1 MSLFDDIVSSF
12 YLTEDN
18 TGDDDEQN
26 TKNQNQNQKGN
37 EPTPAAEDNQDGEGD
52 NTTSGGEG
60 EGTDD
65 GDEYQMNDP
74 EADDAGGG
82 EGTENN
88 QDEGGNDNQN
98 QGEEDEYQ
106 MNDPEADDAGEGNDQ
121 GAEGEEGN
129 DGNEDEYQMNDPE
142 ADDTGEGSEGTD
154 DTAGSEPTDD
164 PSSKL
169 KDIEKSI
176 FDQLTP
182 EQQAAKTKE
191 LKSLYTDTYNKC
203 QTIVDMV
210 STAEKEP
217 SQAKVYDYIINN
229 LVDLQKY
236 IRDYLDDI
244 FDSKTYIENMTELQ
258 KYLAILDTIN
268 NVFEEIKKGSET
280 QAK

>member
-1 MSLFDDIVSSF
+1 MSLFDDIVNSF

-18 TGDDDEQN
+18 AADDEQN
-26 TKNQNQNQKGN
+26 TDNQNQNN
-37 EPTPAAEDNQDGEGD
+37 EPAPAAENQD
-52 NTTSGGEG
+52 TGGE

-65 GDEYQMNDP
+65 N
-74 EADDAGGG
+74 G
-82 EGTENN
+82 E
-88 QDEGGNDNQN
+88 
-98 QGEEDEYQ
+98 
-106 MNDPEADDAGEGNDQ
+106 
-121 GAEGEEGN
+121 
-129 DGNEDEYQMNDPE
+129 EYQMNDPE
-142 ADDTGEGSEGTD
+142 ADDTGDNGEEGTD
-154 DTAGSEPTDD
+154 DSDSGNGPTDD

-176 FDQLTP
+176 FDQLSP
-182 EQQAAKTKE
+182 EQQAAKIKE

-210 STAEKEP
+210 SSADKEP

-280 QAK
+280 LTK

>member
-26 TKNQNQNQKGN
+26 TENQNQNQEGN
-37 EPTPAAEDNQDGEGD
+37 EPTPAAEDNQDGDGD
-52 NTTSGGEG
+52 STGGEEG
-60 EGTDD
+60 EG
-65 GDEYQMNDP
+65 
-74 EADDAGGG
+74 ADNG
-82 EGTENN
+82 
-88 QDEGGNDNQN
+88 
-98 QGEEDEYQ
+98 
-106 MNDPEADDAGEGNDQ
+106 
-121 GAEGEEGN
+121 
-129 DGNEDEYQMNDPE
+129 DEYQMNDPE
-142 ADDTGEGSEGTD
+142 ADDTGEGGEGTD

-176 FDQLTP
+176 FDQLTS

-191 LKSLYTDTYNKC
+191 LKSLYNDTYNKC

>member
-26 TKNQNQNQKGN
+26 TENQNQNQEGN
-37 EPTPAAEDNQDGEGD
+37 EPAPAAEDNQDGEGD
-52 NTTSGGEG
+52 STGGEG
-60 EGTDD
+60 
-65 GDEYQMNDP
+65 
-74 EADDAGGG
+74 G
-82 EGTENN
+82 EGA
-88 QDEGGNDNQN
+88 DN
-98 QGEEDEYQ
+98 G
-106 MNDPEADDAGEGNDQ
+106 
-121 GAEGEEGN
+121 
-129 DGNEDEYQMNDPE
+129 DEYQMNDPE
-142 ADDTGEGSEGTD
+142 ADDTGEGGEGTD

-191 LKSLYTDTYNKC
+191 LKSLYNDTYNKC

>member
-26 TKNQNQNQKGN
+26 TENQNQNQEGN
-37 EPTPAAEDNQDGEGD
+37 EPAPAAEDNQDGEGD
-52 NTTSGGEG
+52 STGGEEG
-60 EGTDD
+60 EGADD

-74 EADDAGGG
+74 EADDTGG
-82 EGTENN
+82 EEGTDDN
-88 QDEGGNDNQN
+88 QEEGGENNQN
-98 QGEEDEYQ
+98 QGE
-106 MNDPEADDAGEGNDQ
+106 A
-121 GAEGEEGN
+121 
-129 DGNEDEYQMNDPE
+129 DEYQMNDPE
-142 ADDTGEGSEGTD
+142 ADDTGEGGEGTD
-154 DTAGSEPTDD
+154 DTTGSEPTDD

-191 LKSLYTDTYNKC
+191 LKSLYNDTYNKC

>member
-18 TGDDDEQN
+18 AGDDDEQN
-26 TKNQNQNQKGN
+26 TENQNQNQEGN
-37 EPTPAAEDNQDGEGD
+37 EPAPAAEDNQDGEGD
-52 NTTSGGEG
+52 STGGEEG
-60 EGTDD
+60 EG
-65 GDEYQMNDP
+65 
-74 EADDAGGG
+74 ADNG
-82 EGTENN
+82 
-88 QDEGGNDNQN
+88 
-98 QGEEDEYQ
+98 
-106 MNDPEADDAGEGNDQ
+106 
-121 GAEGEEGN
+121 
-129 DGNEDEYQMNDPE
+129 DEYQMNDPE
-142 ADDTGEGSEGTD
+142 ADDTGEGGEGTD

-191 LKSLYTDTYNKC
+191 LKSLYNDTYNKC

>member
-18 TGDDDEQN
+18 TGDDDKQN
-26 TKNQNQNQKGN
+26 TENQNQNQKGN
-37 EPTPAAEDNQDGEGD
+37 EPTPAAENNQDSEGD
-52 NTTSGGEG
+52 STGREEG

-106 MNDPEADDAGEGNDQ
+106 MNDPEADD
-121 GAEGEEGN
+121 
-129 DGNEDEYQMNDPE
+129 
-142 ADDTGEGSEGTD
+142 TGEGTEGAD

>member
-26 TKNQNQNQKGN
+26 TENQNQNQEGN
-37 EPTPAAEDNQDGEGD
+37 EPTPSAEDNQDGEGD
-52 NTTSGGEG
+52 STGGE
-60 EGTDD
+60 EGTDNNQ
-65 GDEYQMNDP
+65 E
-74 EADDAGGG
+74 EGG
-82 EGTENN
+82 E
-88 QDEGGNDNQN
+88 DNQN

-106 MNDPEADDAGEGNDQ
+106 MNDPEADD
-121 GAEGEEGN
+121 
-129 DGNEDEYQMNDPE
+129 
-142 ADDTGEGSEGTD
+142 TGEGGEGTD

-191 LKSLYTDTYNKC
+191 LKSLYNDTYNKC

>member
-26 TKNQNQNQKGN
+26 TENQNQNQEGN
-37 EPTPAAEDNQDGEGD
+37 EPAPAAEDNQDGEGD
-52 NTTSGGEG
+52 STGGEEG
-60 EGTDD
+60 EGADN

-74 EADDAGGG
+74 EADDAGGE
-82 EGTENN
+82 EGTDDN
-88 QDEGGNDNQN
+88 QEEGGEDNQN

-106 MNDPEADDAGEGNDQ
+106 MNDPEADD
-121 GAEGEEGN
+121 
-129 DGNEDEYQMNDPE
+129 
-142 ADDTGEGSEGTD
+142 TGEGGEGTD

>member
-26 TKNQNQNQKGN
+26 TENQNQNQEGN
-37 EPTPAAEDNQDGEGD
+37 EPAPAAEDNQDGEGD
-52 NTTSGGEG
+52 STGGEG
-60 EGTDD
+60 
-65 GDEYQMNDP
+65 
-74 EADDAGGG
+74 G
-82 EGTENN
+82 EGA
-88 QDEGGNDNQN
+88 DN
-98 QGEEDEYQ
+98 G
-106 MNDPEADDAGEGNDQ
+106 
-121 GAEGEEGN
+121 
-129 DGNEDEYQMNDPE
+129 DEYQMNDPE
-142 ADDTGEGSEGTD
+142 ADDTGEGGEGTD

-191 LKSLYTDTYNKC
+191 LKSLYNDTYNKC

-244 FDSKTYIENMTELQ
+244 YGGFEAG
-258 KYLAILDTIN
+258 YL
-268 NVFEEIKKGSET
+268 
-280 QAK
+280 

>member
-1 MSLFDDIVSSF
+1 
-12 YLTEDN
+12 
-18 TGDDDEQN
+18 
-26 TKNQNQNQKGN
+26 
-37 EPTPAAEDNQDGEGD
+37 
-52 NTTSGGEG
+52 
-60 EGTDD
+60 
-65 GDEYQMNDP
+65 MNDP
-74 EADDAGGG
+74 EADDTDDNG
-82 EGTENN
+82 EQNN
-88 QDEGGNDNQN
+88 EG
-98 QGEEDEYQ
+98 
-106 MNDPEADDAGEGNDQ
+106 
-121 GAEGEEGN
+121 GEEGK
-129 DGNEDEYQMNDPE
+129 DDEYQMNDPE
-142 ADDTGEGSEGTD
+142 ADDTGDNGEEGTD
-154 DTAGSEPTDD
+154 DSDSGNGPTDD

-176 FDQLTP
+176 FDQLSP
-182 EQQAAKTKE
+182 EQQAAKIKE

-210 STAEKEP
+210 SSADKEP

-280 QAK
+280 LTK

>member
-26 TKNQNQNQKGN
+26 TENQNQNQEGN
-37 EPTPAAEDNQDGEGD
+37 EPTPAAEDNQDGDGD
-52 NTTSGGEG
+52 STGGEEG
-60 EGTDD
+60 EGADN

-74 EADDAGGG
+74 EVDDAGGE
-82 EGTENN
+82 EGTDDN
-88 QDEGGNDNQN
+88 QEEGGDDNQN

-106 MNDPEADDAGEGNDQ
+106 MNDPEADDTGEGNDQ

-142 ADDTGEGSEGTD
+142 ADDTGEGGEGTD

-176 FDQLTP
+176 FDQLTS

-191 LKSLYTDTYNKC
+191 LKSLYNDTYNKC

>member
-1 MSLFDDIVSSF
+1 MSLFDDIVNSF

-18 TGDDDEQN
+18 AADDEQN
-26 TKNQNQNQKGN
+26 TDNQNQNN
-37 EPTPAAEDNQDGEGD
+37 EPAPAAENQDTG
-52 NTTSGGEG
+52 
-60 EGTDD
+60 
-65 GDEYQMNDP
+65 
-74 EADDAGGG
+74 
-82 EGTENN
+82 
-88 QDEGGNDNQN
+88 
-98 QGEEDEYQ
+98 
-106 MNDPEADDAGEGNDQ
+106 
-121 GAEGEEGN
+121 GEEGA
-129 DGNEDEYQMNDPE
+129 DDSEEEYQMNDPE
-142 ADDTGEGSEGTD
+142 ADDTSDNGEEGTD
-154 DTAGSEPTDD
+154 DSNSGNEPTDD
-164 PSSKL
+164 PSAKL

-176 FDQLTP
+176 FDQLSP
-182 EQQAAKTKE
+182 EQQAAKIKE

-210 STAEKEP
+210 SSADKEP

-280 QAK
+280 LTK

>member
-26 TKNQNQNQKGN
+26 TENQNQNQEGN
-37 EPTPAAEDNQDGEGD
+37 EPAPAAEDNQDGEGD
-52 NTTSGGEG
+52 STGGEEG
-60 EGTDD
+60 EGADN

-74 EADDAGGG
+74 EADDAGGE
-82 EGTENN
+82 EGTDDN
-88 QDEGGNDNQN
+88 QEEGGEDNQN

-106 MNDPEADDAGEGNDQ
+106 MNDPEADDT
-121 GAEGEEGN
+121 EEG
-129 DGNEDEYQMNDPE
+129 GED
-142 ADDTGEGSEGTD
+142 TD

-176 FDQLTP
+176 FDQLTS

-191 LKSLYTDTYNKC
+191 LKSLYNDTYNKC

>member
-26 TKNQNQNQKGN
+26 TENQNQNQEGN

-52 NTTSGGEG
+52 STGGEEG

-74 EADDAGGG
+74 EADD
-82 EGTENN
+82 
-88 QDEGGNDNQN
+88 
-98 QGEEDEYQ
+98 
-106 MNDPEADDAGEGNDQ
+106 
-121 GAEGEEGN
+121 
-129 DGNEDEYQMNDPE
+129 
-142 ADDTGEGSEGTD
+142 TGEGTD

-191 LKSLYTDTYNKC
+191 LKSLYNDTYNKC

>member
-1 MSLFDDIVSSF
+1 MGLFDDIVSSF
-12 YLTEDN
+12 YLTEDI
-18 TGDDDEQN
+18 TGYDVEQN
-26 TKNQNQNQKGN
+26 TENQNQNQEGN
-37 EPTPAAEDNQDGEGD
+37 EPAPAAEDNQDGEGD
-52 NTTSGGEG
+52 STGGEG
-60 EGTDD
+60 
-65 GDEYQMNDP
+65 
-74 EADDAGGG
+74 G
-82 EGTENN
+82 EGA
-88 QDEGGNDNQN
+88 DN
-98 QGEEDEYQ
+98 G
-106 MNDPEADDAGEGNDQ
+106 
-121 GAEGEEGN
+121 
-129 DGNEDEYQMNDPE
+129 DEYQMNDPE
-142 ADDTGEGSEGTD
+142 ADDTGEGGEGTD

-191 LKSLYTDTYNKC
+191 LKSLYNDTYNKC

>member
-1 MSLFDDIVSSF
+1 
-12 YLTEDN
+12 
-18 TGDDDEQN
+18 
-26 TKNQNQNQKGN
+26 
-37 EPTPAAEDNQDGEGD
+37 
-52 NTTSGGEG
+52 
-60 EGTDD
+60 
-65 GDEYQMNDP
+65 MNDP
-74 EADDAGGG
+74 EADDAGGE
-82 EGTENN
+82 EGTDDN
-88 QDEGGNDNQN
+88 QEESGEDNQN

-106 MNDPEADDAGEGNDQ
+106 MNDPEADDTGEGNDQ

-142 ADDTGEGSEGTD
+142 ADDAGGEEGTD

-191 LKSLYTDTYNKC
+191 LKSLYNDTYNKC

>member
-1 MSLFDDIVSSF
+1 MSLFDDIVNSF

-18 TGDDDEQN
+18 AADDEQN
-26 TKNQNQNQKGN
+26 TDNQNQNN
-37 EPTPAAEDNQDGEGD
+37 EPAPAAENQD
-52 NTTSGGEG
+52 TGGEEGADDNG
-60 EGTDD
+60 E
-65 GDEYQMNDP
+65 EYQMNDP
-74 EADDAGGG
+74 EADDTDDNG
-82 EGTENN
+82 EQNN
-88 QDEGGNDNQN
+88 EG
-98 QGEEDEYQ
+98 
-106 MNDPEADDAGEGNDQ
+106 
-121 GAEGEEGN
+121 GEEGK
-129 DGNEDEYQMNDPE
+129 DDEYQMNDPE
-142 ADDTGEGSEGTD
+142 ADDTGDNGEEGTD
-154 DTAGSEPTDD
+154 DSDSGNGPTDD
-164 PSSKL
+164 PSAKL

-176 FDQLTP
+176 FDQLSQ
-182 EQQAAKTKE
+182 EQQAAKIKE

-210 STAEKEP
+210 SSADKEP

-280 QAK
+280 LTK

>member
-26 TKNQNQNQKGN
+26 TENQNQNQEGN
-37 EPTPAAEDNQDGEGD
+37 EPAPAAENNQDSEGD
-52 NTTSGGEG
+52 STGGEEG

-74 EADDAGGG
+74 EADD
-82 EGTENN
+82 
-88 QDEGGNDNQN
+88 
-98 QGEEDEYQ
+98 
-106 MNDPEADDAGEGNDQ
+106 
-121 GAEGEEGN
+121 
-129 DGNEDEYQMNDPE
+129 
-142 ADDTGEGSEGTD
+142 TGEGGEGTD

>member
-1 MSLFDDIVSSF
+1 MSLFDDIVNSF

-18 TGDDDEQN
+18 AADDEQN
-26 TKNQNQNQKGN
+26 TDNQNQNN
-37 EPTPAAEDNQDGEGD
+37 EPAPAAENQD
-52 NTTSGGEG
+52 TGGEEGADDSG
-60 EGTDD
+60 E
-65 GDEYQMNDP
+65 EYQMNDP
-74 EADDAGGG
+74 EADDTGDSGE
-82 EGTENN
+82 EGTDDTQE
-88 QDEGGNDNQN
+88 N
-98 QGEEDEYQ
+98 QGED
-106 MNDPEADDAGEGNDQ
+106 
-121 GAEGEEGN
+121 
-129 DGNEDEYQMNDPE
+129 DEYQMNDPE
-142 ADDTGEGSEGTD
+142 ADDTGDNGEQNNEGGEDTGEGEDDEYQMNDPEAD
-154 DTAGSEPTDD
+154 DTGDNGEEGADDSNSGNEPTDD
-164 PSSKL
+164 PSAKL

-176 FDQLTP
+176 FDQLSP
-182 EQQAAKTKE
+182 EQQAAKIKE

-210 STAEKEP
+210 SSADKEP

-280 QAK
+280 LTK